1 MTLIK
6 SIAQFQDAIGTLIT
20 EGDLDSALRQI
31 HRVVDQV
38 FCEPINTGCI
48 YGSRLLDSYCQMI
61 GAMNWRRVCANAQ
74 PRPTG
79 GPPNNTVV
87 YIASRLYPTGGHT
100 AVLADI
106 IRLGPKTKSVILI
119 SGTVGAT
126 DLAALLHR
134 FKENEQVSFECAPR
148 GSRLEKLDW
157 LQHRLLALSPDTVWL
172 FNHCQDSVAVA
183 AVQPDA
189 GYMLRFYHHADY
201 QLCLG
206 VHLAYA
212 DHIDPHPMGFHNC
225 RDKLGVQGNRYLPL
239 VVRDKGTC
247 IRKESRPANHGL
259 ITCTAAPPNKV
270 EAPYFIR
277 YADVIPELLRTTG
290 GKHIHIG
297 PLSVLTRLSIRRRIR
312 KLGLPGTNFVY
323 IPYVPSVWH
332 ALHNYGVDLYVASF
346 PVGGGRTLIEA
357 MGAGVAVALHLHTH
371 SRLLSSFDMGF
382 EGALLWRNPQE
393 LFRHL
398 QLVDIESLHILGQ
411 TARRI
416 YEENYQE
423 EILAKALDDWQHP
436 LRSPNLHEGYVPDD
450 LQQALDIT
458 YQVSFVGVMRRMANR
473 ALRRWKSSRA

>member
-1 MTLIK
+1 MPLLLSVNKLSAAID
-6 SIAQFQDAIGTLIT
+6 SHIAR
-20 EGDLDSALRQI
+20 GDLDSALRLI
-31 HRVVDQV
+31 HRAVDQV

-48 YGSRLLDSYCQMI
+48 YGSKLLDSHCQMI

-74 PRPTG
+74 TRPTG

-87 YIASRLYPTGGHT
+87 YLASRLYTTGGHT

-157 LQHRLLALSPDTVWL
+157 LQHRLLSLSPATVWL

-189 GYMLRFYHHADY
+189 GYKLRFYHHADY

-225 RDKLGVQGNRYLPL
+225 RDKLGVQANRYLPL
-239 VVRDKGTC
+239 VVKDKGLC
-247 IRKESRPANHGL
+247 IGKESHSPNHGL

-277 YADVIPELLRTTG
+277 YADVIPELLQTTG

-297 PLSVLTRLSIRRRIR
+297 PLSLLTRLRIKRGIRT
-312 KLGLPGTNFVY
+312 LGLPETSFVY

-332 ALHNYGVDLYVASF
+332 ALHKYSVDLYLTSF
-346 PVGGGRTLIEA
+346 PYGGGRTLIEA
-357 MGAGVAVALHLHTH
+357 MGAGVAVALHLHIH
-371 SRLLSSFDMGF
+371 SRLLSSFDMAF
-382 EGALLWRNPQE
+382 EGALLWRDPQE
-393 LFRHL
+393 LYRQL
-398 QLVDIESLHILGQ
+398 QMVDIESLHKFGQ
-411 TARRI
+411 AARRN

-423 EILAKALDDWQHP
+423 EILAKALEDWQHP
-436 LRSPNLHEGYVPDD
+436 LQSPILREGYVPDD
-450 LQQALDIT
+450 LQKALDIT
-458 YQVSFVGVMRRMANR
+458 YQVSFLGAMRRMANR